1 MSKVKTNFL
10 TPIKGA
16 DYIAPD
22 EIQEECRDRWR
33 NASWTSDDDARQ
45 LEYLKL
51 NTAERLQYFII
62 HGGYQPMPEYVVPQ
76 PFKSETE
83 DF

>member
-1 MSKVKTNFL
+1 MPDKTVESS
-10 TPIKGA
+10 
-16 DYIAPD
+16 
-22 EIQEECRDRWR
+22 EIEQGFRDKWR
-33 NASWTSDDDARQ
+33 KASWTSDDDARQ

-62 HGGYQPMPEYVVPQ
+62 HGGYQPMPEYIVPQ

>member
-10 TPIKGA
+10 VPIKGA

-22 EIQEECRDRWR
+22 QIQEECRDRWR
-33 NASWTSDDDARQ
+33 KASWSSAQIAKHPEARRFD
-45 LEYLKL
+45 YL
-51 NTAERLQYFII
+51 ERLQSLI
-62 HGGYQPMPEYVVPQ
+62 HSS
-76 PFKSETE
+76 KSEK

>member
-10 TPIKGA
+10 VPIKGA

-22 EIQEECRDRWR
+22 QIQEECRDRWR
-33 NASWTSDDDARQ
+33 KASWSSKDDARQ
-45 LEYLKL
+45 LEYL
-51 NTAERLQYFII
+51 EQLQSLLI
-62 HGGYQPMPEYVVPQ
+62 HGS
-76 PFKSETE
+76 KSEK

>member
-22 EIQEECRDRWR
+22 QIQEECRDRWR
-33 NASWTSDDDARQ
+33 KASWTSDDDARQ
-45 LEYLKL
+45 LEYL
-51 NTAERLQYFII
+51 EQLQSLLI
-62 HGGYQPMPEYVVPQ
+62 HGS
-76 PFKSETE
+76 KSEK
-83 DF
+83 DY